1 LVSKAFTPRAV
12 EAMRPRIQTITQE
25 LLNSIPTDEP
35 FDLIQE
41 FANPLPVM
49 VIAEMLGVSAKDREQ
64 FKVWSTDLALGG
76 DVSASDAVRARRGA
90 AHEHLL
96 AYFQRVLQ
104 ERRHHPRDDL
114 VSALVAAEEDGD
126 RLTEE
131 ELLGTC
137 ILLLVAGNETT
148 TNLIGN
154 GMLALLRHPDQMQRL
169 QREQTRMM
177 QATEELLRYD
187 SPVQMVQRLVTRETE
202 VGGRWIT
209 PGTMV
214 IILIG
219 AVNRDPA
226 VFSNPDVLDITRD
239 NVHHVS
245 FGYGIHYCLG
255 APLARVEASIAIPML
270 LHRFPHLQLTTEAPA
285 WRDSLMFRGLEAL
298 PLIPRKS
305 GAGSN

>member
-1 LVSKAFTPRAV
+1 
-12 EAMRPRIQTITQE
+12 
-25 LLNSIPTDEP
+25 
-35 FDLIQE
+35 
-41 FANPLPVM
+41 
-49 VIAEMLGVSAKDREQ
+49 
-64 FKVWSTDLALGG
+64 
-76 DVSASDAVRARRGA
+76 
-90 AHEHLL
+90 LL

-104 ERRHHPRDDL
+104 ERRHHLRDDL

-148 TNLIGN
+148 TNLLGN

-169 QREQTRMM
+169 QREPTRMM

-202 VGGRWIT
+202 VGGKRIT

-239 NVHHVS
+239 NAHHVS

-270 LHRFPHLQLTTEAPA
+270 LRRFPHLQLTTEAPT